1 MIHYSGMLGYFLTL
15 RQSLLLRD
23 PIIRYAFLAAL
34 FANLVNWALMIWAF
48 FFKFAKNDFLI
59 LHSTVYFGIDLAG
72 AKYRIFFYPLLGFLF
87 LAVNALLAV
96 IWGKRDVFLSR
107 GTSWFTAG
115 LMFIMLAA
123 SGFLVA
129 LNLQ

>member
-1 MIHYSGMLGYFLTL
+1 MLGYFLTL

-34 FANLVNWALMIWAF
+34 LANLANWGLVIWAF
-48 FFKFAKNDFLI
+48 FFKFAEKDFLV

-72 AKYRIFFYPLLGFLF
+72 AKYRIFFYPLLGALI
-87 LAVNALLAV
+87 LSVNAFLAV
-96 IWGKRDVFLSR
+96 IWGKRDVFLTR
-107 GTSWFTAG
+107 GSAWFTVG
-115 LMFIMLAA
+115 LSLTLLYA
-123 SGFLVA
+123 SVFLIA